1 MLEWDGK
8 LWGGGGAKIAFSY
21 EKQFEVSL
29 LIEYILYF
37 SLVLSPPPTPPPLD
51 DLKCFIY
58 VLMMFLYQP
67 CLG

>member
-1 MLEWDGK
+1 MGGY
-8 LWGGGGAKIAFSY
+8 GGGGRVVNSN
-21 EKQFEVSL
+21 EKKFEVSL

-37 SLVLSPPPTPPPLD
+37 LLSCLPPPPLPPQPFD